1 MDSVPRYFIHNILI
15 SNLDGSTLSAM
26 IVLLFIS
33 AMFTAGEA
41 AIFSLSQTQLSELT
55 HSKRTGD
62 RYILQLLNRPTKG
75 RATARLFATAQIVS
89 YLLNSLIVLIILSTL
104 WLSNETPW
112 LSLVTSLGIVV
123 LCIVLFTEVLPKSIA
138 VRNNLSIARATA
150 PLMMLATYIVW
161 PLSWSLQAIES
172 ILNKLFKP
180 KNYANISMD
189 ELSHALELTTD
200 DNLTAEEN
208 KILEGIVTFGDKE
221 AAQIMTSRVDVV
233 FLSTDQSF
241 REVIKTVTENG
252 YSRLPVIEESPDNVK
267 GFLVVKDLLPY
278 LNETD
283 TRWIDLIK
291 PPFFVPE
298 NKKIDDL
305 LQEFRLSKT
314 HMAIVVD
321 EYGGTSGVV
330 TMEDI
335 LEEIVGD
342 ISDEFDDEEQHYS
355 KLDNNTYIMEGK
367 IPMVDVYKILDI
379 DDTLFEAAKGD
390 SSTLAGFV
398 IEQSGRLP
406 EKGDEIYFEGFLF
419 KIEAADKRKIKRI
432 KITLPTQ

>member
-1 MDSVPRYFIHNILI
+1 
-15 SNLDGSTLSAM
+15 M